1 MSPPSLTVRPIMPD
15 VDGWH
20 ESTWQ
25 HQHDTKSLRRQALT
39 TTSVQTGKKKGCS
52 TGTRTRLTPPKYCY
66 FCYST
71 LHSEQYTHFSSF
83 DYFYWGHRYGF
94 FVKQGFGGWGL
105 KFVNIILAK
114 KRSENSVTK
123 YSTRFLYNSETT
135 SLSKCEILG
144 KNKYR
149 DCKISREKS
158 LFRCCVVR
166 AYAKTFYSAAKCW
179 EQSRAEQRPRF
190 LALVVH

>member
-114 KRSENSVTK
+114 KNRKIRRASFITPSQRVYPNVK
-123 YSTRFLYNSETT
+123 YWEKINTG
-135 SLSKCEILG
+135 IV
-144 KNKYR
+144 KYQ
-149 DCKISREKS
+149 EKS
-158 LFRCCVVR
+158 PCFAAASCVRTQRHFTARQNVG
-166 AYAKTFYSAAKCW
+166 
-179 EQSRAEQRPRF
+179 SRAERSRGQDF
-190 LALVVH
+190 